1 MRYVVDIDDTLIY
14 SKLDNGEYILE
25 GYNRKLIDILNNLY
39 NGGCDIIL
47 YTGRHWNHL
56 VLTKWQLQQGNIKYT
71 TLIMAKPV
79 GDYYIDDKAI
89 LPEDFIKLQE
99 KNNG

>member
-1 MRYVVDIDDTLIY
+1 MRLVVDIDDTLIY
-14 SKLDNGEYILE
+14 SKLENGEYILE
-25 GYNRKLIDILNNLY
+25 GYNLKLIKILNNLY
-39 NGGCDIIL
+39 YKGCDIIL

-56 VLTKWQLQQGNIKYT
+56 HITLDQLLSGNIKYT

-99 KNNG
+99 KI